1 MKEAKRILLRL
12 PNWLG
17 DAVMISP
24 AFELLKAHFENAKF
38 VLIGTE
44 GSCGIYSRD
53 LRVEKIFVDSTKKR
67 TNCLKRFAW
76 LNKVPFVGKFANRF
90 VATKDFARE
99 IVAEVGEIDIA
110 VDFTNHFFSALLLY
124 FTRAKIRVGYA
135 KNGRGILLNKK
146 PKFMRRIHQV
156 ALYLNLANA
165 ICGKKLIDSTLDSTK
180 ILQFSPLKLIS
191 HKIKHFK
198 SENLCIGINPG
209 AAYGSA
215 KRWEEKYFVEII
227 LYFLAQRYEI
237 FIFGN
242 DAIALP
248 AQITQN
254 PHLHNLIG
262 KTTISELVDYIALMD
277 IFISNDSGP
286 MHIAAAFRVPLVAI
300 FGATDSKETSPWV
313 DNAVIL
319 DKHLP
324 CAPCKKRECPLGHH
338 NCMKLIT
345 PDEVIESVNTLLR

>member
-1 MKEAKRILLRL
+1 MREAKRILLRL

-17 DAVMISP
+17 DAVMVSP
-24 AFELLKAHFENAKF
+24 AFELLKAHFDNAKF
-38 VLIGTE
+38 VLIGTD
-44 GSCGIYSRD
+44 GSCGIYARD
-53 LRVEKIFVDSTKKR
+53 LRVEKIFIDSTKISQQGGK
-67 TNCLKRFAW
+67 NNLK
-76 LNKVPFVGKFANRF
+76 NRF
-90 VATKDFARE
+90 LATKKFARE

-110 VDFTNHFFSALLLY
+110 IDWTNHFFSALLIYL
-124 FTRAKIRVGYA
+124 TRAKIRVGYA
-135 KNGRGILLNKK
+135 KNARRILLNKK
-146 PKFMRRIHQV
+146 PKFMRKIHQV
-156 ALYLNLANA
+156 ALYLNLINE
-165 ICGKKLIDSTLDSTK
+165 ICGKKLIDSALDSAK
-180 ILQFSPLKLIS
+180 ILQFLPLKLIS

-227 LYFLAQRYEI
+227 LYFLAQRYEV

-242 DAIALP
+242 DAITLP

-262 KTTISELVDYIALMD
+262 KTTITELVDYIALMD

-286 MHIAAAFRVPLVAI
+286 MHLAAAFRVPLIAI

-324 CAPCKKRECPLGHH
+324 CAPCKKRECPLKHH

-345 PDEVIESVNTLLR
+345 PDEVIESVNKILR

>member
-24 AFELLKAHFENAKF
+24 AFELLKAHFANAKF

-44 GSCGIYSRD
+44 GSCGIYARD
-53 LRVEKIFVDSTKKR
+53 LRVEKIFIDSTKIAQNGRKNGFKNR
-67 TNCLKRFAW
+67 IIATKN
-76 LNKVPFVGKFANRF
+76 FAN
-90 VATKDFARE
+90 E
-99 IVAEVGEIDIA
+99 IRAVGEIDIA
-110 VDFTNHFFSALLLY
+110 VDWTNHFFSALLLY

-156 ALYLNLANA
+156 ALYLNLANT

-227 LYFLAQRYEI
+227 LYFLAQRYEV

-242 DAIALP
+242 DAITLP
-248 AQITQN
+248 AQIAQN

-262 KTTISELVDYIALMD
+262 KTTITELVDYIALMD

-319 DKHLP
+319 DKHLS
-324 CAPCKKRECPLGHH
+324 CAPCKKRECPLKHH

-345 PDEVIESVNTLLR
+345 PDEVIESVNKILR

>member
-1 MKEAKRILLRL
+1 MKDAKKILLRL

-24 AFELLKAHFENAKF
+24 AFELLKARFTDAKF

-44 GSCGIYSRD
+44 GSCGIYARD
-53 LRVEKIFVDSTKKR
+53 LRVEKIFVDSTKISQNGRK
-67 TNCLKRFAW
+67 NGLKNRVIATK
-76 LNKVPFVGKFANRF
+76 NFAN
-90 VATKDFARE
+90 E
-99 IVAEVGEIDIA
+99 IMAVGEIDIA
-110 VDFTNHFFSALLLY
+110 IDFTNHFFSALLIY

-135 KNGRGILLNKK
+135 KNGRGILLNNK
-146 PKFMRRIHQV
+146 PKFMPRIHQV
-156 ALYLNLANA
+156 ALYLNLALS

-180 ILQFSPLKLIS
+180 ILQCAPLKLIS

-227 LYFLAQRYEI
+227 LYFLAQNYEV

-242 DAIALP
+242 DEISLPTQIA
-248 AQITQN
+248 QN
-254 PHLHNLIG
+254 PRLHNLIRQ
-262 KTTISELVDYIALMD
+262 TTITELVDYIALMD

-300 FGATDSKETSPWV
+300 FGATDSRETSPWV

-324 CAPCKKRECPLGHH
+324 CAPCKKRECPLKHH

-345 PDEVIESVNTLLR
+345 PDEVIESVNKILR

>member
-1 MKEAKRILLRL
+1 MKECKRILLRL

-24 AFELLKAHFENAKF
+24 AFELLKAQFRDAKF
-38 VLIGTE
+38 VLVGTE
-44 GSCGIYSRD
+44 ASCGIYGRD

-67 TNCLKRFAW
+67 VDCLKRFAW
-76 LNKVPFVGKFANRF
+76 LNKVPLVGKNANRF

-99 IVAEVGEIDIA
+99 IVAEMGEIDIA

-124 FTRAKIRVGYA
+124 FTHAKIRVGYA

-146 PKFMRRIHQV
+146 IWFVRGLHQV
-156 ALYLNLANA
+156 ALYLNLVSE
-165 ICGKKLIDSTLDSTK
+165 ICGKKLIKSIDSHLRESA
-180 ILQFSPLKLIS
+180 PLKLQNRT
-191 HKIKHFK
+191 IKGFK
-198 SENLCIGINPG
+198 HNNLCIGINPG

-227 LYFLAQRYEI
+227 LYFLAQNYEV

-242 DAIALP
+242 DSLNLPPNIA
-248 AQITQN
+248 QN
-254 PHLHNLIG
+254 PHLQNLIG
-262 KTTISELVDYIALMD
+262 KTTISELLDYIALMD

-286 MHIAAAFRVPLVAI
+286 MHIAAAFRVPLIAI
-300 FGATDSKETSPWV
+300 FGATDSSETSPWV

-324 CAPCKKRECPLGHH
+324 CAPCKKRECPLKHH

-345 PDEVIESVNTLLR
+345 PDEVIESVNALLR